1 MDPELAGRM
10 VLIKKNFE
18 WYEAFLRKKAS
29 EEDRSGMELEG
40 YQ

>member
-10 VLIKKNFE
+10 VFIKKNFD

-29 EEDRSGMELEG
+29 EED
-40 YQ
+40 